1 MLNMYVVNTNRHL
14 DRQVHGIS
22 GLQAIQ
28 QQENDMLKI
37 LSTLFGN
44 VSKRQDDYRIW
55 AKTEYGKDWQFA
67 YEYLMAYDQAP
78 MLANHSAIRG
88 VTK

>member
-1 MLNMYVVNTNRHL
+1 MFKETF
-14 DRQVHGIS
+14 S
-22 GLQAIQ
+22 GLVSLLGQIRISSN
-28 QQENDMLKI
+28 EKDML
-37 LSTLFGN
+37 T
-44 VSKRQDDYRIW
+44 Y
-55 AKTEYGKDWQFA
+55 AKTEYGNDWQFV

>member
-1 MLNMYVVNTNRHL
+1 MSLLGQIR
-14 DRQVHGIS
+14 IS
-22 GLQAIQ
+22 SN
-28 QQENDMLKI
+28 EKDML
-37 LSTLFGN
+37 T
-44 VSKRQDDYRIW
+44 Y
-55 AKTEYGKDWQFA
+55 AKTEYGNDWQFV